1 MRTKFPI
8 VKAIAAIWVSL
19 WMAVLAC
26 LTGCFQPIFFGS
38 EAKAQAG
45 INESGGHKHGHAGN
59 MECCK
64 PSGRSPSS
72 PPKDKKRPSG
82 ENASCCPLEATVIQ
96 KREAPAKASA
106 AVPSLDFHFSFTQFS
121 APVEFTQV
129 MENSGRDTLLKTHAL
144 RI

>member
-26 LTGCFQPIFFGS
+26 LAGCFQPSFFGS

-45 INESGGHKHGHAGN
+45 INESGGHKHGHARN

-64 PSGRSPSS
+64 PSGRNPSAPS
-72 PPKDKKRPSG
+72 KDKKPSEGNASLLPAGGNGDSETGGSG
-82 ENASCCPLEATVIQ
+82 ECFRGC
-96 KREAPAKASA
+96 
-106 AVPSLDFHFSFTQFS
+106 
-121 APVEFTQV
+121 
-129 MENSGRDTLLKTHAL
+129 
-144 RI
+144 